1 MPASLPT
8 STSSTTRRQSTRRPP
23 PQPWS
28 TRTEGQ
34 RVRKTTASTSVD
46 FLYDL
51 AGNQI
56 TELSSSGAWNRS
68 EVYGGGRHL
77 ATYSGGTSGTT
88 YFIHVDW
95 LGTERARST
104 AAGSSYE
111 TCTSLPFGDALTC
124 SGSDPSPMHFTG
136 KERDSESGLDNFD
149 TRYLGS
155 SFGRF
160 MSPGEP
166 LVGQYVSEPQSWNA
180 YAYVRNNPINATD
193 PDGQDCV
200 YVNDNSVSV
209 LRGDCERDTDN
220 GIFINGTID
229 IKSGSYDRSTGTL
242 SFNYTNDDT
251 GALGKGVI
259 GDVYPSSGVSAAD
272 RLNAVAQG
280 TRMAGPAVN
289 LLARGLQLF
298 GNIVALGVMTG
309 AQCLSDGCSKG
320 DVAMANLPALSALR
334 EGATLLKEGA
344 AVGKAAE
351 ILQKGGGMAKAAK
364 DFESLQGA
372 EKVYGS
378 TRVKE
383 LADGT
388 KAVLYE
394 SKGGRA
400 TIALQDTAGR
410 TVTKIRY

>member
-1 MPASLPT
+1 M
-8 STSSTTRRQSTRRPP
+8 
-23 PQPWS
+23 
-28 TRTEGQ
+28 
-34 RVRKTTASTSVD
+34 D

-56 TELSSSGAWNRS
+56 TELSSSGAWNRG
-68 EVYGGGRHL
+68 EVYAGGRHL

-298 GNIVALGVMTG
+298 GNIVAPGVMTA
-309 AQCLSDGCSKG
+309 AQCLSEGCSKG
-320 DVAMANLPALSALR
+320 DVAMAILPAVGALR